1 MKPISL
7 ASTLLL
13 SLVSVPLLNAGPLIE
28 LEHNQ
33 AKDLVNAG
41 KILPLDLALANLEEY
56 CVGKLLDA
64 NLYHSDGDWLYSLQL
79 HHVTGDIISFTINAA
94 TGEPKS
100 HSSLP
105 KACIND

>member
-1 MKPISL
+1 MLSIISAPWL
-7 ASTLLL
+7 TAAP
-13 SLVSVPLLNAGPLIE
+13 LVE

-33 AKDLVNAG
+33 AKELVTKG
-41 KILPLDLALANLEEY
+41 KILPLDMALAKLEAY

-64 NLYHSDGDWLYSLQL
+64 NLYHSDDDWLYSLQL
-79 HHVTGDIISFTINAA
+79 HNAEGDIISFTINAT

-105 KACIND
+105 KDCISD